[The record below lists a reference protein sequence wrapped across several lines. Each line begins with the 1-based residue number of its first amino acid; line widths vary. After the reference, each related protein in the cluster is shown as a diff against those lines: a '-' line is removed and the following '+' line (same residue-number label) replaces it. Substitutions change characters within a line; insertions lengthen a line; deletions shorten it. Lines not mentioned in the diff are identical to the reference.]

1 MTTPG
6 SDLIATYS
14 TARYEVFG
22 EYPAVLS
29 IGDSAGAHDEWLARM
44 GSESAVVI
52 TAWNPFSHQLSQL
65 KNDAANRHLVNA
77 IEEMSLRWVAARGSS
92 AGGGWHEDSCCV
104 FDVPASLVE
113 QWLVRYQQNAV
124 VRVRRGGIPEL
135 VWHVRFH
142 HENDHS

>member
-1 MTTPG
+1 MTTPA

-22 EYPAVLS
+22 DHPAVLS
-29 IGDSAGAHDEWLARM
+29 IGDSVGAHDEWLARA
-44 GSESAVVI
+44 GRESAVVI

-77 IEEMSLRWVAARGSS
+77 IEDASLRWAPARGSS
-92 AGGGWHEDSCCV
+92 PGGGWHEDSYCV
-104 FDVPASLVE
+104 FEVPESLVE
-113 QWLVRYQQNAV
+113 HWLVRYQQNAV
-124 VRVRRGGIPEL
+124 VRVRRGGRPEL

-142 HENDHS
+142 HGIDRP